1 MRDAAFCCV
10 VALENCQVRRARLF
24 ASRFLERV
32 IALSFIQ
39 NDQRICLI
47 YYSQYFDV
55 HSSLICT
62 AEAVIGLSEEPLE
75 ELMVFSREYIK
86 KKKSKRKGESRS
98 RKWSSALLLG
108 ENGLVGNTE
117 KQGRK
122 AVA

>member
-86 KKKSKRKGESRS
+86 KKSKRKGESRS
-98 RKWSSALLLG
+98 RKRSSALLLG